1 MKLTKKEYTSR
12 EEKKKDFFI
21 GVGVFIGLNVL
32 LSVLQVLVM
41 MALTYL
47 PLPSGDEQAISLG
60 FSCLAYP
67 LQILANIG
75 VIIYFAFTRNW
86 IALGMLGTFAFL
98 ILLALVAGV
107 ILSVICFASLGNGI

>member
-47 PLPSGDEQAISLG
+47 PLSPGDEENIALG
-60 FSCLAYP
+60 LSCLGNP
-67 LQILANIG
+67 LQILVNIG
-75 VIIYFAFTRNW
+75 AIIYFALTRNW
-86 IALGMLGTFAFL
+86 IALGMLGTFGFL

-107 ILSVICFASLGNGI
+107 IFSIICLAMYNT

>member
-12 EEKKKDFFI
+12 EEKRKDFFI
-21 GVGVFIGLNVL
+21 GAGVFIGLNVL
-32 LSVLQVLVM
+32 VYVLQILLM

-47 PLPSGDEQAISLG
+47 PLPSGDAETISFSL
-60 FSCLAYP
+60 SCLAYP

-75 VIIYFAFTRNW
+75 VIVYFALTRNW

-98 ILLALVAGV
+98 ILLAVVAGIV
-107 ILSVICFASLGNGI
+107 LTVICFSLYGTQL